1 MIKGVSKQIVEI
13 NYTQDDYVEKAI
25 LIINPQK
32 SKLSR
37 ELLTQKAGDYMETL
51 LPDVQPRRK
60 RFRLP
65 AAAAICGLLLILAA
79 AVLTAALL
87 I

>member
-51 LPDVQPRRK
+51 LPDVQPHRK
-60 RFRLP
+60 RFRLL